1 MSRLRLAALAASAVL
16 LVPGVAEAGTTN
28 QPYANGNNA
37 TGYGYGFSSTDFHDI
52 DRKVC
57 GLFGCNYDD
66 GTNVFYGS
74 GGTGYVSLTVSSAN
88 PRTDSRDSSR
98 CSSTL
103 MLPAYSGTIAPLAHE
118 PPC

>member
-1 MSRLRLAALAASAVL
+1 VSRLRLAALAASAVL

-74 GGTGYVSLTVSSAN
+74 GGTGYVSRAMTCGLHRYRHQSSDGGAAD
-88 PRTDSRDSSR
+88 REIERV
-98 CSSTL
+98 C
-103 MLPAYSGTIAPLAHE
+103 
-118 PPC
+118 